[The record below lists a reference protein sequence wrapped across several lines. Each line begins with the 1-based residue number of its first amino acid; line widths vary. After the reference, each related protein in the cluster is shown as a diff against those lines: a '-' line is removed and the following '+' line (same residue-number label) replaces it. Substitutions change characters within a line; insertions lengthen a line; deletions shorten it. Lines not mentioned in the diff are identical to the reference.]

1 MMSQKS
7 TWGALRSIPTIAATA
22 LFFASPMVQA
32 NLITNGD
39 FSGGNSSFASQYRY
53 SSGSTA
59 ETTYFVGSNPRDLH
73 PDAASFGDHT
83 TGNGLMLIANGATN
97 PNTFIWEQSL
107 ALAANTNYI
116 FSGWAASWGNFGDA
130 TDPSPSQIAL
140 LIDGVSVGADFFVP
154 AANGVWG
161 AFQFFFNTGSM
172 TNATFR
178 LLSNNLDSAGNDFV
192 LDDLSLNSTR
202 QVPEPASLALLGLAL
217 SGLAVSR
224 RKRVASN

>member
-1 MMSQKS
+1 
-7 TWGALRSIPTIAATA
+7 
-22 LFFASPMVQA
+22 
-32 NLITNGD
+32 
-39 FSGGNSSFASQYRY
+39 
-53 SSGSTA
+53 
-59 ETTYFVGSNPRDLH
+59 
-73 PDAASFGDHT
+73 
-83 TGNGLMLIANGATN
+83 MLIANGATN

-107 ALAANTNYI
+107 ALAADTNYI

-140 LIDGVSVGADFFVP
+140 LIDGVSVGADFLVP

-161 AFQFFFNTGSM
+161 AFQFFFNSGSM

-178 LLSNNLDSAGNDFV
+178 LLSNNLNLVGNDFV
-192 LDDLSLNSTR
+192 LDDLSLNSTQ

-217 SGLAVSR
+217 SGLAASR